1 MTGKKRLNIAV
12 LGSTRGTDMQG
23 LISAIQ
29 KGELNAQIAV
39 VISDRKDAY
48 ILERAKKYGIP
59 VLFVN
64 PKDFKRREDFD
75 KKIIEK
81 LNEERIDLVLLIGYM
96 KILSGYFIRQ
106 YKNKIM
112 NVHPSLL
119 PAFAG
124 GMDLDI
130 HRLVIDQ
137 KIKITG
143 CTLHFVDEGT
153 DTGPIIL
160 QKVVKV
166 NEDDTPES
174 LKERIQRAE
183 QKIMVE
189 AVRLF
194 QNRQLRVENG
204 KVKVLPR

>member
-23 LISAIQ
+23 LINAIQ
-29 KGELNAQIAV
+29 KGELNARIV
-39 VISDRKDAY
+39 IVISDRKDAY
-48 ILERAKKYGIP
+48 ILERAKNYGIP
-59 VLFVN
+59 ILFIN

-124 GMDLDI
+124 GMDLDV
-130 HRLVIDQ
+130 HRLVIGQ
-137 KIKITG
+137 GIKITG

-160 QKVVKV
+160 QEAVKV

-174 LKERIQRAE
+174 LKERIQETE
-183 QKIMVE
+183 QKIIVE

-194 QNRQLRVENG
+194 QNRQLKVENG

>member
-1 MTGKKRLNIAV
+1 MMEQKLHIAI
-12 LGSTRGTDMQG
+12 LGSTRGTDMEG
-23 LISAIQ
+23 VVDAIQ
-29 KGELNAQIAV
+29 RGELNAQIAI

-48 ILERAKKYGIP
+48 LLERAENYGIP
-59 VLFVN
+59 AIFLN

-81 LNEERIDLVLLIGYM
+81 LDKERVDLVLLIGYM
-96 KILSGYFIRQ
+96 RILSPHFIRQ
-106 YKNKIM
+106 YKNRIM

-124 GMDLDI
+124 GMDLNV
-130 HRLVIDQ
+130 HKLAIDQ
-137 KIKITG
+137 GVKITG

-160 QKVVKV
+160 QESVKV
-166 NEDDTPES
+166 KEDDTPES
-174 LKERIQRAE
+174 LKERVQEAE
-183 QKIMVE
+183 QKIIVE

-194 QNRQLRVENG
+194 QKNQLKVDGKRV
-204 KVKVLPR
+204 KILPR